1 MNDAPNW
8 SVWKEENMTQNNET
22 APVSSNP
29 SSIITM
35 VCSLAI
41 SMPNEEFGLL
51 SRWMTSEANRR
62 RERVA
67 IHLKKGDDIVFIN
80 YSDKL
85 TRGVVQKLGVKNALI
100 KTENGGR
107 MYVPLARL
115 ERVSDSSLANLGAL
129 ATIPSLASLPS
140 VAPPGM
146 APTPVPPPPRPSEV
160 TTLVP
165 KTAKAA
171 AKSGTKARA
180 KKATKSK
187 GKPKAA

>member
-1 MNDAPNW
+1 MHGAPNR
-8 SVWKEENMTQNNET
+8 SASKEENMTQNNDSVT
-22 APVSSNP
+22 TNAQTP

-35 VCSLAI
+35 VCSLAV

-67 IHLKKGDDIVFIN
+67 VHLKKGDDIVFIN

-85 TRGVVQKLGVKNALI
+85 TRGVVQKIGVKNALI

-115 ERVSDSSLANLGAL
+115 ERASDSALASQGAL

-140 VAPPGM
+140 VAPPGVT
-146 APTPVPPPPRPSEV
+146 TPLRPSEV
-160 TTLVP
+160 TTVVP
-165 KTAKAA
+165 RVAKAA
-171 AKSGTKARA
+171 AKSGV
-180 KKATKSK
+180 KKASKSARKSK
-187 GKPKAA
+187 SPKAA

>member
-1 MNDAPNW
+1 MHGAPIR
-8 SVWKEENMTQNNET
+8 SALKEENMTQNSESVTPNAQT
-22 APVSSNP
+22 P

-35 VCSLAI
+35 VCSLAV

-115 ERVSDSSLANLGAL
+115 ERASDSALASQGAL

-140 VAPPGM
+140 VSPP
-146 APTPVPPPPRPSEV
+146 AVTPLRPSEV
-160 TTLVP
+160 TTVAP
-165 KTAKAA
+165 RAVKAA
-171 AKSGTKARA
+171 AKSGKPGV
-180 KKATKSK
+180 KKTSKSK
-187 GKPKAA
+187 SKQPKAA

>member
-1 MNDAPNW
+1 
-8 SVWKEENMTQNNET
+8 MTQNNEAT
-22 APVSSNP
+22 QTSSAQTP

-35 VCSLAI
+35 VCSLAVN
-41 SMPNEEFGLL
+41 MPNEEFGLL

-67 IHLKKGDDIVFIN
+67 VHLKKGDDIVFIN

-115 ERVSDSSLANLGAL
+115 ERVADSALASQGAL
-129 ATIPSLASLPS
+129 ASIPSLSSLPS
-140 VAPPGM
+140 VAPPG
-146 APTPVPPPPRPSEV
+146 TPPLRPSEV
-160 TTLVP
+160 ATVAP
-165 KTAKAA
+165 RAVKAA
-171 AKSGTKARA
+171 AKSKPSV
-180 KKATKSK
+180 KKASKSK
-187 GKPKAA
+187 QPKAA